1 LSAAFE
7 GGCHCRAVRYRCNA
21 EPALVLCCH
30 CRDCRYASK
39 AACTTVVVVK
49 AENLAIE
56 GEPSNYRSRSDS
68 GVTVF
73 RQFCGS
79 CGSPLFAGNEAFPG
93 FVAIK
98 AATLDDSSC
107 LRPTAQVSTESA
119 HPWANLARHL
129 ENFGEG

>member
-1 LSAAFE
+1 MSAPIE
-7 GGCHCRAVRYRCNA
+7 GGCRCRAVRYRFDA
-21 EPALVLCCH
+21 EFALVVCCYF
-30 CRDCRYASK
+30 RDCQYASGC
-39 AACTTVVVVK
+39 ARTTVAVVP

-56 GEPSNYRSRSDS
+56 GEPSIYRSQADS

-98 AATLDDSSC
+98 AATLDDPSW
-107 LRPTAQVSTESA
+107 LRPTVEIWTESA
-119 HPWANLARHL
+119 QPWANLARHL
-129 ENFGEG
+129 GNFGEG